1 MKRVFVLTA
10 FLIAIVLAVAGVV
23 TYIVTRPPVLT
34 PLAVKDGSTVGAIL
48 WNETTGSNQTDLIL
62 DFAAMTYG
70 NETDGTASTLGLR
83 LHTETIFDSGC
94 ACVQINIYATAVGSF
109 ASGLRP
115 ANVQLW
121 ANQTGPNG
129 SLDSWPSEQYGTNVS
144 FDPGQYLGFYNG
156 SGVLL
161 AAITSGSGPAYR
173 FSYSDRFE
181 FNGRPEYNRFVGI
194 RATVTGPFAPI
205 VNVGILLKVINTNG
219 GTWA

>member
-1 MKRVFVLTA
+1 MLLVAV
-10 FLIAIVLAVAGVV
+10 VLAVAGAV

-34 PLAVKDGSTVGAIL
+34 PLAVKEGSTVDSIP

-62 DFAAMTYG
+62 DFAATTYA
-70 NETDGTASTLGLR
+70 NETNGAASTLTLR
-83 LHTETIFDSGC
+83 LHTETMFDSGC
-94 ACVQINIYATAVGSF
+94 GCVQINIYAAAVGSL
-109 ASGLRP
+109 ASALHP
-115 ANVQLW
+115 ASLQLS

-129 SLDSWPSEQYGTNVS
+129 TLDSWPSEQLGANVS

-161 AAITSGSGPAYR
+161 AAITGGSGPAYR

-181 FNGRPEYNRFVGI
+181 FNGRPEYNRFVGF
-194 RATVTGPFAPI
+194 RATVTGPFTPA
-205 VNVGILLKVINTNG
+205 VSVGILLKIVNTNG